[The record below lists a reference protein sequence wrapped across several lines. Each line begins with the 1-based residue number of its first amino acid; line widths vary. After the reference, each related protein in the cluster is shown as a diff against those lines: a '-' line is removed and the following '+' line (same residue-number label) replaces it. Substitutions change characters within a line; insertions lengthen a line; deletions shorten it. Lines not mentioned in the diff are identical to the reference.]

1 MAAGPDAGGE
11 PLADM
16 GDLPLKLGAA
26 SPGIGDVS
34 DEDAG
39 DDGALLVAGYA
50 SLTPIVGPHENTDSA
65 LDSMIHTALSV
76 ISRHLES

>member
-1 MAAGPDAGGE
+1 
-11 PLADM
+11 
-16 GDLPLKLGAA
+16 
-26 SPGIGDVS
+26 V
-34 DEDAG
+34 G

-65 LDSMIHTALSV
+65 LDSMIHTALSA